1 MGAIRTVAVV
11 GMGLIGGSFYKA
23 SLKAGYRTVGLHH
36 GDGPA
41 ALADADLVLVCLP
54 PPAIVPWIRSH
65 AAAFRRGATVVDICG
80 VKSPILRD
88 LADVP
93 RDGWTFVGGH
103 PMAGREVAGFENS
116 LADLFV
122 GASMILTPFADCP
135 GETLAALRDYFASVG
150 FGMTVVTTPEKH
162 DEMIAFTSQL
172 CHVVATSYARD
183 DLVKDSV
190 GFSAGSYADMT
201 RIATQNE
208 NDWSALY
215 LANRASLVP
224 VLDRFIER
232 MAGFRDAVAAGDA
245 DELKRL
251 IVEGASAKRRE
262 IAARAAE
269 PKE

>member
-1 MGAIRTVAVV
+1 MIGKIAVA

-23 SLKAGYRTVGLHH
+23 SLRAGYATAGLHH
-36 GDGPA
+36 GDGPE
-41 ALADADLVLVCLP
+41 ALADADLVLVCMP
-54 PPAIVPWIRSH
+54 PPAIVPWIRSR
-65 AAAFRRGATVVDICG
+65 ATAFKRGAAVVDICG
-80 VKSPILRD
+80 VKTPVMREM
-88 LADVP
+88 AEVR

-116 LADLFV
+116 LAELFE

-135 GETLAALRDYFASVG
+135 EGTLAELKRYFASVG
-150 FGMTVVTTPEKH
+150 FGTTVVTTPEKH

-172 CHVVATSYARD
+172 CHVVATSYSRD
-183 DLVKDSV
+183 ALVGESS

-224 VLDRFIER
+224 VLDRFIAR
-232 MAGFRDAVAAGDA
+232 MAEFRDAAAAGDVDA
-245 DELKRL
+245 MKRM
-251 IVEGASAKRRE
+251 IVEGTLAKLGSP
-262 IAARAAE
+262 A
-269 PKE
+269 